1 MAYIVALTG
10 GIGSGKST
18 VAQGFAALGATIVD
32 ADVIARQVVAPG
44 QPALAAI
51 VEYFGREILQPDG
64 TLNRNALRERIFSN
78 PEDKRWLNAL
88 LHPLIQQETRR
99 QLAAVTTPY
108 ALWVVPLLV
117 ENRLQGQ
124 AQRILVVDVPL
135 ETQLQR
141 TMARDGV
148 SRAQAQNIL
157 ASQASREQRLACAD
171 DIIDNNSNPSVL
183 APRIATLH
191 QHYLTLA
198 ASATD
203 RTTHNE

>member
-18 VAQGFAALGATIVD
+18 VAQGFAELGATIVD
-32 ADVIARQVVAPG
+32 ADVIARKVVAPG
-44 QPALAAI
+44 QPALATI

-64 TLNRNALRERIFSN
+64 ALNRSALRERIFAN

-88 LHPLIQQETRR
+88 LHPLIQKETRR
-99 QLAAVTTPY
+99 QLAAATTPY

-117 ENRLQGQ
+117 ENQLQGK
-124 AQRILVVDVPL
+124 AHRILVVDVPL

-141 TMARDGV
+141 TMSRDGV
-148 SRAQAQNIL
+148 SRAQAENIL

-171 DIIDNNSNPSVL
+171 DIIDNNSNPSLL
-183 APRIATLH
+183 APRIAALH
-191 QHYLTLA
+191 QHYLELA

>member
-18 VAQGFAALGATIVD
+18 VAQGFEALGATIVD
-32 ADVIARQVVAPG
+32 ADVIARQVVSPG

-64 TLNRNALRERIFSN
+64 ALNRSALRERIFSN
-78 PEDKRWLNAL
+78 PEDKRWLSAL
-88 LHPLIQQETRR
+88 LHPLIHQETQR

-117 ENRLQGQ
+117 ENQLQGQ

-141 TMARDGV
+141 TMVRDGV

-183 APRIATLH
+183 APRIAALH
-191 QHYLTLA
+191 QHYLALA
-198 ASATD
+198 TSATD

>member
-18 VAQGFAALGATIVD
+18 VAQGFAMLGATIVD

-51 VEYFGREILQPDG
+51 VEYFGRDILQPDG
-64 TLNRNALRERIFSN
+64 ALNRSALRERIFSS
-78 PEDKRWLNAL
+78 PEEKRWLNTL
-88 LHPLIQQETRR
+88 LHPLIQRETRR

-117 ENRLQGQ
+117 ENQLQGQ

-141 TMARDGV
+141 TMTRDGV
-148 SRAQAQNIL
+148 SHAQAQNIL

-183 APRIATLH
+183 APRIAALH
-191 QHYLTLA
+191 QHYLVLA

>member
-18 VAQGFAALGATIVD
+18 VAQGFASLGATIVD
-32 ADVIARQVVAPG
+32 ADVIAREVVAPG
-44 QPALAAI
+44 QPALATI
-51 VEYFGREILQPDG
+51 VEYFGPEILQPDG
-64 TLNRNALRERIFSN
+64 ALNRSALRERIFSN

-88 LHPLIQQETRR
+88 LHPLIQKETRR
-99 QLAAVTTPY
+99 QLAAATTSY

-117 ENRLQGQ
+117 ENQLQGK
-124 AQRILVVDVPL
+124 AHRILVVDVPL

-141 TMARDGV
+141 TMSRDGV
-148 SRAQAQNIL
+148 SRAQAENIL

-171 DIIDNNSNPSVL
+171 DIIDNNSNPSLL
-183 APRIATLH
+183 APRIAALH
-191 QHYLTLA
+191 QHYLELA

>member
-18 VAQGFAALGATIVD
+18 VAQGFAALGASIVD
-32 ADVIARQVVAPG
+32 ADVIARQVVSPG

-51 VEYFGREILQPDG
+51 VEHFGLEILQPDG
-64 TLNRNALRERIFSN
+64 ALNRSALRERIFSS

-88 LHPLIQQETRR
+88 LHPLIHQETRR

-117 ENRLQGQ
+117 ENQLQEQ

-183 APRIATLH
+183 APRIAALH
-191 QHYLTLA
+191 QHYLALA
-198 ASATD
+198 TSATD

>member
-18 VAQGFAALGATIVD
+18 VAQGFATLGATIVD

-44 QPALAAI
+44 QPALTAI
-51 VEYFGREILQPDG
+51 VEYFGLEILQPDG
-64 TLNRNALRERIFSN
+64 ALNRSALRERIFSS

-117 ENRLQGQ
+117 ENQLQGQ
-124 AQRILVVDVPL
+124 AQRILVVDIPL

-183 APRIATLH
+183 APRIAALH

-198 ASATD
+198 TSATD